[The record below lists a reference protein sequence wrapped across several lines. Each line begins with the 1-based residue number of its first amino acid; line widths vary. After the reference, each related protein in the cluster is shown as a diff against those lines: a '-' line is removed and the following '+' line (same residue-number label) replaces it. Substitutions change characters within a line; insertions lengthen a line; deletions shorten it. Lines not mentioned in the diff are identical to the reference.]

1 MAAGLC
7 LGAAF
12 LPALPAAALT
22 PTPEQVRRAEER
34 RFTELDRNRDGRV
47 SRQEYL
53 RFFDAVSG
61 TRRQYFE
68 YEFRKYDRNRDGYLT
83 REELTAPVRPED
95 EFRAMDADG
104 DGRLS
109 PKEFLFGGRE
119 FFRRDR
125 NGDNFL
131 SLPEYLQGSRH
142 RRP

>member
-1 MAAGLC
+1 MGLG
-7 LGAAF
+7 LLALF
-12 LPALPAAALT
+12 SLALPAAALT

-34 RFTELDRNRDGRV
+34 RFMELDRNRDGRV

-53 RFFDAVSG
+53 GFFNAVSG

-68 YEFRKYDRNRDGYLT
+68 FEFRKYDRNRDGYLT
-83 REELTAPVRPED
+83 REELKGPVRPEE

-109 PKEFLFGGRE
+109 PKEFLFGGRA
-119 FFRRDR
+119 FSRMDLNR
-125 NGDNFL
+125 DNFL
-131 SLPEYLQGSRH
+131 SLPEYLQGYRN